1 MTKVNM
7 YMEEFKMR
15 ELFKK
20 VDKLIITDSDGIKST
35 YTKED
40 FPDYLENEIY
50 EVTNIEGDTAYVQ
63 LFVTGCQRR
72 DTRTRKVRT
81 SRIGRGL

>member
-1 MTKVNM
+1 MK
-7 YMEEFKMR
+7 
-15 ELFKK
+15 ELFKR
-20 VDKLIITDSDGIKST
+20 VDRLIITDSDGIKST

-40 FPDYLENEIY
+40 FPDYLEDEIY

-72 DTRTRKVRT
+72 DTRDTRTRTRKVRT